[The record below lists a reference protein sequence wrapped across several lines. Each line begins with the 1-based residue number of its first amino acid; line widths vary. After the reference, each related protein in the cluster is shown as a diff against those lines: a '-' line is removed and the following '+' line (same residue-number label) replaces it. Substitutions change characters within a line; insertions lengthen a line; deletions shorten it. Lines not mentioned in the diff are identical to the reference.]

1 MAKTIA
7 VIGATGAQG
16 GGVVNVMKNTPGWKV
31 RAITRNPQS
40 EAAQKL
46 AGDGIEVVQANL
58 DDESSLKKAFEVRNC
73 SLPKRP
79 GLVPRF
85 YIFVP
90 CSRRLTLH
98 LAGR

>member
-31 RAITRNPQS
+31 RAITRNPQG
-40 EAAQKL
+40 EAARKL
-46 AGDGIEVVQANL
+46 ADAGIEVVQANL

-73 SLPKRP
+73 SPP
-79 GLVPRF
+79 HGSGLIPLGSKF
-85 YIFVP
+85 W
-90 CSRRLTLH
+90 
-98 LAGR
+98 A